1 MKAEQRLLVLVGLML
16 YHLAVILVIA
26 RDVGRTTVVEVA
38 DVTTSVRIGTNQHD
52 RISIILNF
60 AFFCIVN
67 LSVISVF
74 GSIVANR

>member
-1 MKAEQRLLVLVGLML
+1 MKAEQRLLVIVGLTQ

-26 RDVGRTTVVEVA
+26 RDVGMTTVVEVA
-38 DVTTSVRIGTNQHD
+38 DVTTSVRISTNQHD
-52 RISIILNF
+52 RISISLNF

-67 LSVISVF
+67 LSVISVL